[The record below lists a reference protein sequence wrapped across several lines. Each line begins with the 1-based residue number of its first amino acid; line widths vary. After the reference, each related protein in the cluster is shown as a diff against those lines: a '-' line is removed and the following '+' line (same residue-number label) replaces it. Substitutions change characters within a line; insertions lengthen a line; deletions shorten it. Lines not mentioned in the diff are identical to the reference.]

1 VQSRSV
7 DFKPEHSVTFA
18 QSVLVVEDDA
28 GLRRLLVDVI
38 AADPDF
44 SAEGAGSIAE
54 ADALLA
60 RPGSRFDAILL
71 DLGLPDGDGGEFCR
85 QLRQRGIAC
94 PIILLTGC
102 VAKGDFGRGM
112 ESGASDY
119 LAKPVSVAE
128 LMRRLRE
135 QMVAARAGLAST
147 G

>member
-1 VQSRSV
+1 LGQSRPAV
-7 DFKPEHSVTFA
+7 FNLEHSVTFA

-38 AADPDF
+38 AADRDF

-54 ADALLA
+54 AEVLLA
-60 RPGSRFDAILL
+60 GPGSRYDAILL
-71 DLGLPDGDGGEFCR
+71 DLGLPDGDGGDFCWR
-85 QLRQRGIAC
+85 LRQRGIAC

-102 VAKGDFGRGM
+102 VAKGDYGRGLD
-112 ESGASDY
+112 SGASDY

-128 LMRRLRE
+128 LMRRLRG
-135 QMVAARAGLAST
+135 QMVVARST